1 MYAIMVI
8 VTLAAFLFIIFNP
21 AMLGKWFFIIIGIW
35 LLVGWIIKT
44 FRKSRKV
51 EESPETRI
59 EDFEDTHVKFK

>member
-8 VTLAAFLFIIFNP
+8 VTIAAFLFMIFNP
-21 AMLGKWFFIIIGIW
+21 AMLGKWIFIILGIW